1 MVTRIRILGV
11 NGGEST
17 EFDGKWLAEYDPTR
31 QGRSPDGRPMIA
43 HVRVVEDPKQ
53 AMVFADAEEA
63 WKLWRKPDGMRE
75 DGKVNRPL
83 TAFTVEFL
91 NGEP

>member
-1 MVTRIRILGV
+1 MVVRIRILGV

-43 HVRVVEDPKQ
+43 HVRVVDDPKN
-53 AMVFADAEEA
+53 AMVFPTTSEA
-63 WKLWRKPDGMRE
+63 FQCWQKE
-75 DGKVNRPL
+75 DGIRDDFKPNRPL
-83 TAFTVEFL
+83 TAFSVEFI
-91 NGEP
+91 NEDQ